1 MKIADLEVSGVRVR
15 AEGYERIPKGIVGAQ
30 IGLKFTDS
38 VWDGLQKTVVF
49 RGAETK
55 TVLNVGQLV
64 TVPREVVSTAGV
76 DLMVGVCGTDAE
88 GTVMIPTLWAEL
100 GKVWGS
106 ALPTEDTSTDSSLPA
121 WAQIQAMV
129 GDLNLL
135 ITENRESLVKA
146 VNELAAD
153 KTEIHDIYHGNQNR
167 CIAYTCFGGKML
179 LLSETDVCSG
189 KRTGDSE

>member
-1 MKIADLEVSGVRVR
+1 
-15 AEGYERIPKGIVGAQ
+15 
-30 IGLKFTDS
+30 
-38 VWDGLQKTVVF
+38 
-49 RGAETK
+49 
-55 TVLNVGQLV
+55 
-64 TVPREVVSTAGV
+64 
-76 DLMVGVCGTDAE
+76 
-88 GTVMIPTLWAEL
+88 MIPTLWAEL

-153 KTEIHDIYHGNQNR
+153 KAEIVSEVL
-167 CIAYTCFGGKML
+167 AALPLWTGG
-179 LLSETDVCSG
+179 SF
-189 KRTGDSE
+189 

>member
-55 TVLNVGQLV
+55 TVLNVGKLV

-153 KTEIHDIYHGNQNR
+153 KAEIVSEVL
-167 CIAYTCFGGKML
+167 AALPLWTGG
-179 LLSETDVCSG
+179 SF
-189 KRTGDSE
+189 